1 MKRVWPG
8 IASPR
13 MCPVLAG
20 TFAVKT
26 AADEAIFKRFSVDTC
41 HSMDDSDI
49 EDGRAMKVREL
60 RKAAGLYVA
69 PLALKSGKVR

>member
-1 MKRVWPG
+1 
-8 IASPR
+8 

-26 AADEAIFKRFSVDTC
+26 PQDEAIFNRFSVAVC
-41 HSMDDSDI
+41 HSLDDSDI
-49 EDGRAMKVREL
+49 EDARAIKVREL